1 MVVFRKIFPAEL
13 PDYRDHLLRLN
24 ATDRQS
30 RFHGAVT
37 PETIDGHCRKL
48 DWLTTV
54 VIGYFVDG
62 VMHGAVELCASP
74 TDWLD
79 RAELAVSV
87 EGNLQNSG
95 VGTELVRRALVV
107 AQNRSI
113 RRVTLICL
121 LDNRRMQK
129 IVRKLNG
136 TLDFDASDV
145 QGDIDI
151 PRPNQISL
159 LQEMIDDGTAAYE
172 TVQHYWRFNDRA
184 A

>member
-1 MVVFRKIFPAEL
+1 MVVYRKILPAEL

-24 ATDRQS
+24 TVDRQS
-30 RFHGAVT
+30 RFHGAVS
-37 PETIDGHCRKL
+37 PDAIDEHCRKL
-48 DWLTTV
+48 DWLKTV
-54 VIGYFVDG
+54 LFGCFFDG
-62 VMHGAVELCASP
+62 VLRGAVELCASP
-74 TDWLD
+74 TDWLE

-87 EGNLQNSG
+87 EGTLQNG
-95 VGTELVRRALVV
+95 GIGTELVRRALVV

-136 TLDFDASDV
+136 QLDFDASDV
-145 QGDIDI
+145 LGDIEL

-172 TVQHYWRFNDRA
+172 TVQHYWRYRA